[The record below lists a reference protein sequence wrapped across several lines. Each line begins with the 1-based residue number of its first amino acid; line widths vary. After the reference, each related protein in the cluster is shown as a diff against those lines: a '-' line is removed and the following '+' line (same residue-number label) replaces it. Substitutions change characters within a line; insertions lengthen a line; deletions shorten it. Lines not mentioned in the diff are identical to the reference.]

1 MVPSTA
7 QVGSGS
13 FPSLPACPPWLAGL
27 ALEGPSLGSPLPT
40 QLPGQYSPVWPRLCF
55 CFPVWSPW
63 SCRAVAVP
71 MGHGRGSSSPRGCA
85 RLGLQPLPL
94 RRAAK
99 GAGGGGARDPPGLKH
114 PPPPVQERC
123 IPLCQ
128 SCSRCQW
135 HSHGPEQLHRTGTPF
150 IPLNRARTSL
160 RGGANGFGVKEPLY
174 AVPSSSWLAC
184 SARTGSQLRARG
196 WWPGPACQPGHR
208 GGREEDKGGSSLG
221 EPLATGPLLAY
232 SCTTPQHAKW
242 GKWLSRP
249 PPKSPP
255 HPAKVR

>member
-1 MVPSTA
+1 MDS
-7 QVGSGS
+7 
-13 FPSLPACPPWLAGL
+13 PP
-27 ALEGPSLGSPLPT
+27 PT

-94 RRAAK
+94 HRAAK
-99 GAGGGGARDPPGLKH
+99 GAGGEGARDPPGLKH
-114 PPPPVQERC
+114 PPPPPVQERC

-150 IPLNRARTSL
+150 VPLNRARTSL
-160 RGGANGFGVKEPLY
+160 GGGGKWVWGEGTPL
-174 AVPSSSWLAC
+174 
-184 SARTGSQLRARG
+184 RR
-196 WWPGPACQPGHR
+196 
-208 GGREEDKGGSSLG
+208 
-221 EPLATGPLLAY
+221 PLLLVACLQCQDRV
-232 SCTTPQHAKW
+232 SAPGQGVVARPCVPARAPGWQGGGQRWQLPW
-242 GKWLSRP
+242 GTACDRSPPCILLHHPPARQVGQVAESS
-249 PPKSPP
+249 PPKIPP
-255 HPAKVR
+255 TPSKSEMRRS